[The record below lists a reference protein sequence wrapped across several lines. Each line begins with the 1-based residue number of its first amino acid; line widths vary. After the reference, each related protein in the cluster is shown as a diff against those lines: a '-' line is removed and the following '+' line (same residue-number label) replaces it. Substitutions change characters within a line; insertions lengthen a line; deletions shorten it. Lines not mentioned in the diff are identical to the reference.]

1 MNTNNTNNN
10 TNVLPEFKNPMVFYP
25 LIGMIIILIIILF
38 MILFKVNIPFKQSP
52 KSQEEMVAD
61 IFIVL
66 FSVVITVLCLN
77 EFQVFFYRKLSRE
90 DSLFTFISFN
100 TFCAMLCIYI
110 LISVYV
116 CLRRTK
122 LSF

>member
-38 MILFKVNIPFKQSP
+38 MILFKVNIPFKQSS

-66 FSVVITVLCLN
+66 FFCLLIVGICIVLLPN
-77 EFQVFFYRKLSRE
+77 FKDVKKLFEQISNVTYIIIYTIFLI
-90 DSLFTFISFN
+90 LF
-100 TFCAMLCIYI
+100 
-110 LISVYV
+110 
-116 CLRRTK
+116 
-122 LSF
+122 